1 MTMPRDTLEETERQP
16 SWLRRVFAM
25 FGVVLALT
33 VIGLVA
39 DLMGIVSFVTG
50 KNGPELAAP
59 ASPSAEATKP
69 SPLGPAM
76 STPPTTSPE
85 PEATPGQAATPTAG
99 TVYATDLDLLNQAS
113 DIDVGSAE
121 IRGEHYGH
129 SVVYRCS
136 VFCDS
141 PRGVVEFNLGGR
153 YKTFAVTVGVLD
165 DAQDADQVGYF
176 EVFVDGSPVKK
187 VSATLGKP
195 KSMKIDL
202 PPDAVRLKLLAYR
215 TDTVDNPLQAGANV
229 AGGRSNGLP
238 ELAWGDPRLTT

>member
-1 MTMPRDTLEETERQP
+1 MPRDTSEETERPP
-16 SWLRRVFAM
+16 SWLRRVLAM
-25 FGVVLALT
+25 FGVVAALT
-33 VIGLVA
+33 IIGLVA
-39 DLMGIVSFVTG
+39 DLMGIVSFITG

-59 ASPSAEATKP
+59 VSPSAAATR
-69 SPLGPAM
+69 SPALSPVV

-85 PEATPGQAATPTAG
+85 SEASPGQPATPTAG

-121 IRGEHYGH
+121 ILGEHYGH
-129 SVVYRCS
+129 SIVYRCS
-136 VFCDS
+136 LYCDS
-141 PRGVVEFNLGGR
+141 PQGVVEFNLGGR
-153 YKTFAVTVGVLD
+153 YKTLEVTVGVLD

-195 KSMKIDL
+195 KSMKIGL

-215 TDTVDNPLQAGANV
+215 TDTVDNPLKAGANV

-238 ELAWGDPRLTT
+238 ELAWGDPRLTA

>member
-1 MTMPRDTLEETERQP
+1 
-16 SWLRRVFAM
+16 M
-25 FGVVLALT
+25 FGVVAALT

-59 ASPSAEATKP
+59 ASPSAEATG
-69 SPLGPAM
+69 SPALGATIG
-76 STPPTTSPE
+76 TPLPTSPE
-85 PEATPGQAATPTAG
+85 PEATPEQSASPPTAE

-136 VFCDS
+136 LYCDS

-153 YKTFAVTVGVLD
+153 YKTFEVTVGVLD

-195 KSMKIDL
+195 TSMKIDL

-215 TDTVDNPLQAGANV
+215 TDTVDSPLKAGANV

-238 ELAWGDPRLTT
+238 ELAWGDPRLTA

>member
-1 MTMPRDTLEETERQP
+1 MI
-16 SWLRRVFAM
+16 
-25 FGVVLALT
+25 GVVAVLT
-33 VIGLVA
+33 VIGLIA

-50 KNGPELAAP
+50 KNGPELVAP
-59 ASPSAEATKP
+59 ASPSAGVTGPPA
-69 SPLGPAM
+69 LGVT
-76 STPPTTSPE
+76 STAPPTTAPQPQATPE
-85 PEATPGQAATPTAG
+85 PPAEPTVT
-99 TVYATDLDLLNQAS
+99 TVYATDLDLLNRAS

-121 IRGEHYGH
+121 IQGAHYGH

-136 VFCDS
+136 VFCNS
-141 PRGVVEFNLGGR
+141 PRGTVEFNLGGR
-153 YKTFAVTVGVLD
+153 YRTFEATVGVLD

-195 KSMKIDL
+195 RSMRIDL

-238 ELAWGDPRLTT
+238 ELAWGDPRLTA

>member
-1 MTMPRDTLEETERQP
+1 MTMPRGASEETERQP
-16 SWLRRVFAM
+16 SLLRRVFAM

-59 ASPSAEATKP
+59 ASPSAEATR
-69 SPLGPAM
+69 SPAVGATIG
-76 STPPTTSPE
+76 TPPTASPE
-85 PEATPGQAATPTAG
+85 PEATPGQPATPTAG

-136 VFCDS
+136 LYCDS

-153 YKTFAVTVGVLD
+153 YKTFEVTVGVLD

-195 KSMKIDL
+195 TSMKIDL
-202 PPDAVRLKLLAYR
+202 TPEAVRLKLLAYR
-215 TDTVDNPLQAGANV
+215 TDTVDSPLKAGANV

-238 ELAWGDPRLTT
+238 ELAWGDPRLTA